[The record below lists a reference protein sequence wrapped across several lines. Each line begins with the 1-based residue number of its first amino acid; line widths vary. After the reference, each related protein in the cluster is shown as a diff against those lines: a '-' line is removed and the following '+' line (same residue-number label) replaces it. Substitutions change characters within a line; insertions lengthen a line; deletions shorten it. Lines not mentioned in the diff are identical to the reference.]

1 MKEVKSVPVDTRPS
15 VEHICLSAEG
25 EENATQERVTNL
37 QFDQQSRL
45 HRSETRF
52 TVFND
57 HYMAV
62 ETSGPGKKTLRYE
75 FDLSFLASQPK
86 RVRKIDWLSC
96 ALAFMLLFAA
106 ITTGL
111 MVNTGITAMTLAVIL
126 AGFALSLVL
135 AIYRSRD
142 NIIFVTKHGRL
153 PLLVLLNRNPTP
165 AGLKAFV
172 SDITRRIQNTRK
184 NWSSKSEYLSAE
196 LRQHRRL
203 QEVDILSKK
212 EYEVIKQRILG
223 KHL

>member
-1 MKEVKSVPVDTRPS
+1 MNEVKSVSADASPS

-25 EENATQERVTNL
+25 EENATRERVTNL

-45 HRSETRF
+45 HRSETHF

-57 HYMAV
+57 HYIAI
-62 ETSGPGKKTLRYE
+62 ETSRPGNKTRCFE

-96 ALAFMLLFAA
+96 ALAFLLLFAA
-106 ITTGL
+106 VTTGL
-111 MVNTGITAMTLAVIL
+111 MGNTGITAMTLALIL
-126 AGFALSLVL
+126 AGFTLSLGL
-135 AIYRSRD
+135 AICRSQD
-142 NIIFVTKHGRL
+142 NIVFVTKHGRL
-153 PLLVLLNRNPTP
+153 PLLVLFNRNPTP
-165 AGLKAFV
+165 AGLQAFL
-172 SDITRRIQNTRK
+172 SDITQRIQNTRK
-184 NWSSKSEYLSAE
+184 DWSSKSEYLSAE

-212 EYEVIKQRILG
+212 EYEVIKKRILG